1 MKRYRIVLLS
11 LLFAVSY
18 CSVQAQ
24 GYSNKGRD
32 FWITYPFHIDG
43 LNSAMGIYITS
54 DVAATGTITV
64 GAQTIPFTLTAN
76 SVVRK
81 FFNNN
86 PTTGDGSNLDVH
98 QSQQDGV
105 TANSAIHIVSDNP
118 VAVYAHIINNSR
130 SGASL
135 ILPSPVW
142 GKHYIVPSYRNLGSQ
157 PAGVL
162 YGYGAI
168 TVVAAEANTTVQI
181 TPAVNTLSGK
191 GSGTPY
197 QVTLASPGDVYQVQF
212 QQNAD
217 ISGTIVQS
225 VAGNGGACKRIAV
238 FSSTSWSAFGC
249 AGSSSGDNLYQQLF
263 PTASWGKNFL
273 AVPAKTRTLDIFR
286 VFVSDPSA
294 VVTKTE
300 NGVVSTLTGLQ
311 NNSFYEYTT
320 GNPTFIKADKQV
332 SVVQYFTTM
341 ACQAGSTFG
350 DPEMVVLNPVEQ
362 TINDITVFSAHKN
375 WIPKKSATV
384 DQSNVD
390 HCYLNIVIKTN
401 SVSSFKINGSAPA
414 GSFTVV
420 PGTDFSYLQEDVST
434 IAATNPVQTLTA
446 DSSFSAIAYGFGPVE
461 SYGYNAGTNVKDFS
475 QLAAFQ
481 NQYRRIDSAVTCVNS
496 PFQFSVPLAFQPQT
510 IRWDF
515 SAASNITPNATISMS
530 PAAAY
535 DSTSGPVY
543 FYSPHSSFTF
553 TKANNA
559 QQRDTIKLYTTSATP
574 DGCGSTDQLFTIPV
588 KVLDLPVADF
598 TITHNGCISD
608 SLKLADQSVYA
619 GTLAEWRWDFGDGS
633 TETRSSSALFAKKY
647 STAGSY
653 AVKLKLISDIGC
665 SSADKSVPVQV
676 SEKPIAKFNLP
687 NVLCPETDIT
697 YTDISTTTDKPIMKW
712 IWVLDDGSAP
722 FTNTTNAPVT
732 TKYST
737 PGTKYVTLIVEDSI
751 GCKSDSYTR
760 VATINV
766 LPAAGFMLPEICLD
780 DANAQFTDTSTITEG
795 TIASY
800 NWSFNAGTPAVSP
813 GPSVS
818 TSTAKNPQVT
828 YKAAD
833 HYKVSLTLTSDKGCI
848 TTRVQD
854 FTVNGVTPKAA
865 FDMVNPAPYCGI
877 KPVQV
882 QNNSTVDF
890 GEVTKLEIYWD
901 NTGQPSVKQ
910 TDETP
915 VRGKKYSY
923 AYPDPSA
930 PRQYTIRMVAY
941 SGGSS
946 CVNETTRTITV
957 YPQPKAG
964 FSMSAA
970 QICSDAS
977 VTYKDQSTTG
987 SSAGASWVWDL
998 GKNSVSNLQ
1007 NPVKQ
1012 YSDSGIMTVS
1022 MYFTNADGCI
1032 SDTVSKTL
1040 TIYPN
1045 PKLGL
1050 EPQQKVLDGGVIT
1063 LRPSW
1068 VYGNNLSYRWAPP
1081 TWLSSDT
1088 TVETKS
1094 TPQNDITYT
1103 LSVTGEGGCVATA
1116 AVFLRVLKGP
1126 EVPNAF
1132 SPNRDGINDTWA
1144 IKYLSDY
1151 PDATIEV
1158 YNRYGQVV
1166 FRSVGYDKN
1175 WDGTYQ
1181 GNPLAVGT
1189 YYYIIN
1195 PRNGKKVIT
1204 GAVTII
1210 K

>member
-11 LLFAVSY
+11 LLFAVSC

-32 FWITYPFHIDG
+32 FWITYPAHIDTTA
-43 LNSAMGIYITS
+43 SAMGIYITS
-54 DVAATGTITV
+54 DLPATGKITV
-64 GAQTIPFTLTAN
+64 GGQVITFSLTAN
-76 SVVRK
+76 SVVKK
-81 FFNNN
+81 FIGPGSSGDAPN
-86 PTTGDGSNLDVH
+86 TTVYN
-98 QSQQDGV
+98 SQQVGIREG
-105 TANSAIHIVSDNP
+105 AGIHVESDNP
-118 VAVYAHIINNSR
+118 VAVYAHIIRTSR
-130 SGASL
+130 SGATL
-135 ILPSPVW
+135 VLPTTVW
-142 GKHYIVPSYRNLGSQ
+142 GKHYVVPSYRNNGQQGGL
-157 PAGVL
+157 AGF
-162 YGYGAI
+162 GTI
-168 TVVAAEANTTVQI
+168 TVVAAEANTTIQINSPVATRNGNAANTPFQI
-181 TPAVNTLSGK
+181 T
-191 GSGTPY
+191 
-197 QVTLASPGDVYQVQF
+197 LANSGDVYQVQF
-212 QQNAD
+212 LQNAD

-225 VAGNGGACKRIAV
+225 VSGSGGSCKRIGV
-238 FSSTSWSAFGC
+238 FSSTTWSAFGC
-249 AGSSSGDNLYQQLF
+249 SGPTSGDNLFQQVF
-263 PTASWGKNFL
+263 PTASWGRSFVTSPSRN
-273 AVPAKTRTLDIFR
+273 TISDIFR

-300 NGVVSTLTGLQ
+300 NGVTTTLTGMV
-311 NNSFYEYTT
+311 NNSYYEFNTV
-320 GNPTFIKADKQV
+320 NATFIQSDKTV
-332 SVVQYFTTM
+332 SVVQYFIT
-341 ACQAGSTFG
+341 AQGCRPNGNNIG
-350 DPEMVVLNPVEQ
+350 DPEMVLISPVEQ
-362 TINDITVFSAHKN
+362 TINNITVFSAHRN
-375 WIPKKSATV
+375 WVPTNQSAIN
-384 DQSNVD
+384 Q
-390 HCYLNIVIKTN
+390 CYLNIIIKTN
-401 SVSSFKINGSAPA
+401 ATGSFKINGANPLT
-414 GSFTVV
+414 FFLPI
-420 PGTDFSYLQEDVST
+420 PGTQYSYLQEDVTNTSL
-434 IAATNPVQTLTA
+434 TNPVQTLTA

-461 SYGYNAGTNVKDFS
+461 SYGYNAGTNVQDFS
-475 QLAAFQ
+475 QQAAFQ
-481 NQYRRIDSAVTCVNS
+481 NQFRRIDSAVTCVNS
-496 PFQFSVPLAFQPQT
+496 PFQFSLPLAFQPQT

-515 SAASNITPNATISMS
+515 SAAPNIMPAVTLNQT

-535 DSTSGPVY
+535 DSTRSSLY
-543 FYSPHSSFTF
+543 YYSPHTSFSF
-553 TKANNA
+553 TKANTA
-559 QQRDTIKLYTTSATP
+559 QLRDTIKLYTTSATP

-588 KVLDLPVADF
+588 KVLDHPVADF

-633 TETRSSSALFAKKY
+633 TETRASPALFAKKY
-647 STAGSY
+647 TTAGSY

-665 SSADKSVPVQV
+665 SSADKSVPVQI
-676 SEKPIAKFNLP
+676 SEKPIAQFNLP
-687 NVLCPETDIT
+687 IVLCPETDIT
-697 YTDISTTTDKPIMKW
+697 YTDVSTTTDKPIMKW
-712 IWVLDDGSAP
+712 NWVLDDGSAP

-737 PGTKYVTLIVEDSI
+737 PGTKYVTLIVENSI

-766 LPAAGFMLPEICLD
+766 LPVAGFMLPEICLD
-780 DANAQFTDTSTITEG
+780 DANAQFTDTSTIAEG

-800 NWSFNAGTPAVSP
+800 NWSFNAGTPTVSP

-818 TSTAKNPQVT
+818 TSTAKDPQVK
-828 YKAAD
+828 YNKAD

-854 FTVNGVTPKAA
+854 FTVNGATPKAA

-877 KPVQV
+877 KSVQV

-915 VRGKKYSY
+915 VKGKKYSHS
-923 AYPDPSA
+923 YPDPSA

-998 GKNSVSNLQ
+998 GKNNVSNLQ

-1063 LRPSW
+1063 LKPSW
-1068 VYGNNLSYRWAPP
+1068 VYGNSLSYRWTPS

-1094 TPQNDITYT
+1094 TPQNDITYM

-1116 AVFLRVLKGP
+1116 AVFVRVLKGP

-1166 FRSVGYDKN
+1166 FRSVGYDKA